1 MKHRTFY
8 AVAAAAVLT
17 CTAGCTTPYRN
28 GQECKAKMVETYPD
42 SKPKLTYEIP
52 RVAYQGAR
60 VVVEGSYTKQI
71 PPVGVTPIKVTSTQ
85 VQAAVECTFEGDQIK
100 TFQWL
105 TPADLAEKYPPK
117 PDASAT
123 E

>member
-28 GQECKAKMVETYPD
+28 GQECKAKMVETYPATQ
-42 SKPKLTYEIP
+42 PKLSYEIP
-52 RVAYQGAR
+52 RVSYQGTR
-60 VVVEGSYTKQI
+60 VVVEGSYIKKI
-71 PPVGVTPIKVTSTQ
+71 PPVGVTPIKITS
-85 VQAAVECTFEGDQIK
+85 VPIQAAVECTFEDGKLK

-105 TPADLAEKYPPK
+105 TPADLAAKYPLK
-117 PDASAT
+117 TGADDA

>member
-1 MKHRTFY
+1 MKHRTLY

-28 GQECKAKMVETYPD
+28 GQVCKARMVDTYPA
-42 SKPKLTYEIP
+42 SEP
-52 RVAYQGAR
+52 RLSYDPPRLAYQGTR
-60 VVVEGSYTKQI
+60 VVVEGSYTKKI
-71 PPVGVTPIKVTSTQ
+71 PPAGVTPIKVTS
-85 VQAAVECTFEGDQIK
+85 VPIPAAVECTFEGDKLK

-105 TPADLAEKYPPK
+105 TPADLAAKYPLK
-117 PDASAT
+117 PDASDT

>member
-1 MKHRTFY
+1 MKHRICY

-28 GQECKAKMVETYPD
+28 GQECKAKMVETYPA
-42 SKPKLTYEIP
+42 SLPKLSYELP
-52 RVAYQGAR
+52 RVAYEGTR
-60 VVVEGSYTKQI
+60 VVVEGSYTKKI
-71 PPVGVTPIKVTSTQ
+71 PPTGPTPIKTTTAQ
-85 VQAAVECTFEGDQIK
+85 VQAAVECTFEGSTLK

-105 TPADLAEKYPPK
+105 TPANLAAKYPLK
-117 PDASAT
+117 PSADDT

>member
-28 GQECKAKMVETYPD
+28 GQECKAKMVETYPA
-42 SKPKLTYEIP
+42 SQPRLSYEIP
-52 RVAYQGAR
+52 RVSYQGTR
-60 VVVEGSYTKQI
+60 VVVEGSYTKKI
-71 PPVGVTPIKVTSTQ
+71 PPAGVTPIKTTTAQ
-85 VQAAVECTFEGDQIK
+85 IQAAVECTFEDGKLK

-105 TPADLAEKYPPK
+105 TPADLAEKYPLK
-117 PDASAT
+117 TGADET

>member
-28 GQECKAKMVETYPD
+28 GQVCKARMVDTYPA
-42 SKPKLTYEIP
+42 SEPKLSYDPP
-52 RVAYQGAR
+52 RVAYQGTR
-60 VVVEGSYTKQI
+60 VVVEGSYTKKI
-71 PPVGVTPIKVTSTQ
+71 PPAGVTPIKTTTLQ
-85 VQAAVECTFEGDQIK
+85 VQAAVECTFEGDTLK

-105 TPADLAEKYPPK
+105 TPADLAEKYPLK
-117 PDASAT
+117 PSTDDT

>member
-28 GQECKAKMVETYPD
+28 GQECKAKMVDTYPATL
-42 SKPKLTYEIP
+42 PKLTYEIP
-52 RVAYQGAR
+52 RVAYQGTR
-60 VVVEGSYTKQI
+60 VVVEGSYIKKI
-71 PPVGVTPIKVTSTQ
+71 PPTGVTPIKATSTP
-85 VQAAVECTFEGDQIK
+85 VQAAVECTFDGDTLK

-105 TPADLAEKYPPK
+105 TPADLAAKYPLK
-117 PDASAT
+117 PDASDT

>member
-1 MKHRTFY
+1 MKHRSLY

-28 GQECKAKMVETYPD
+28 GQECKARMVETYPS

-52 RVAYQGAR
+52 RVSYQGTR
-60 VVVEGSYTKQI
+60 VVVEGSYIKKI
-71 PPVGVTPIKVTSTQ
+71 PPVGVTPIKLTAVPIP
-85 VQAAVECTFEGDQIK
+85 AAVECTFEGDKLK

-105 TPADLAEKYPPK
+105 TPTDLATKYPLK
-117 PDASAT
+117 PDASDT